1 MEIMHTYVRVKR
13 VKMSLNLLI
22 TFLHV
27 NSFDIVRR
35 NCSLVTYGRD
45 RFNSNKAIY

>member
-1 MEIMHTYVRVKR
+1 MEIMHSDVRVKR
-13 VKMSLNLLI
+13 VKCLFLLI
-22 TFLHV
+22 TFPHV

-35 NCSLVTYGRD
+35 NCSLVTHGRD

>member
-1 MEIMHTYVRVKR
+1 MHTDVRVKR
-13 VKMSLNLLI
+13 VKCLFLLI

-27 NSFDIVRR
+27 NSFDIVKR
-35 NCSLVTYGRD
+35 NCSLVIHGMD